1 MIDRIYGT
9 YYFVCDVCGEESE
22 AEFKSF
28 DEAVDGREDI
38 GWSGKWEKDGWKDI
52 YVQNARRMNDERD

>member
-22 AEFKSF
+22 EEFKSF
-28 DEAVDGREDI
+28 DEAVDGREGI
-38 GWSGKWEKDGWKDI
+38 GWSGKWESDGWKDI
-52 YVQNARRMNDERD
+52 CPECKEG

>member
-1 MIDRIYGT
+1 MSVMY
-9 YYFVCDVCGEESE
+9 
-22 AEFKSF
+22 AEKNRRQNLRVF

-52 YVQNARRMNDERD
+52 CPECKEDE